1 MRHTL
6 SYRFSIIPSISFTL
20 YSYFVCISFIFSLKR
35 NEAQMLCC
43 HSCRRVWFTADGN
56 SCRLSIRS
64 LGNDT
69 LRRVF
74 RLVWIHTGVSHTSQ
88 KGTVWGVNSL
98 SFPCPISGL
107 RRRMPPAAS
116 QCPSSGAAEESTA
129 PNALPYGSYTVKE
142 NPKEP
147 GSDMANDEY
156 LLNSSTHSK
165 HFLY

>member
-1 MRHTL
+1 MLPQVQAAAVYGLLPMAIAAALVSAHLEMTRCGV
-6 SYRFSIIPSISFTL
+6 FSGLFGYIQGFPTRP
-20 YSYFVCISFIFSLKR
+20 KR
-35 NEAQMLCC
+35 
-43 HSCRRVWFTADGN
+43 
-56 SCRLSIRS
+56 
-64 LGNDT
+64 
-69 LRRVF
+69 
-74 RLVWIHTGVSHTSQ
+74 
-88 KGTVWGVNSL
+88 TVWGVNSL